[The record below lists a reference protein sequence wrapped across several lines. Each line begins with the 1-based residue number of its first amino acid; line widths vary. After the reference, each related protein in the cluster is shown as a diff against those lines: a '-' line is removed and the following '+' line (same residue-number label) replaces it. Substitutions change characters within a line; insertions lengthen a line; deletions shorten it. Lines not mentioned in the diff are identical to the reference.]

1 MDYSNM
7 KQKARQVRRRPATLQ
22 EIWTEKEL
30 CERLG
35 LPVTKGGHS
44 IQLSNWIK
52 GGLRYMEKAG
62 RRYFYE
68 QDVIDYMMS
77 RYPDS
82 LTQSTEAAES
92 TLPDD
97 AS

>member
-1 MDYSNM
+1 
-7 KQKARQVRRRPATLQ
+7 
-22 EIWTEKEL
+22 
-30 CERLG
+30 
-35 LPVTKGGHS
+35 
-44 IQLSNWIK
+44 
-52 GGLRYMEKAG
+52 MEKAG